1 MTQQDT
7 FLKKIIDIH
16 LTEFQFRFPGEGKP
30 EFVNTKK
37 ILADLPISY
46 FHVFT
51 YSDRPGTS
59 SIKMKDKVDFHDK
72 KERNRILIEQGKRKK
87 LKKAN

>member
-1 MTQQDT
+1 MVG
-7 FLKKIIDIH
+7 
-16 LTEFQFRFPGEGKP
+16 FPGEGRE
-30 EFVNTKK
+30 EFINTKK

-51 YSDRPGTS
+51 YSDRQGTS
-59 SIKMKDKVDFHDK
+59 SDKMNDKVDFHEK

-87 LKKAN
+87 YSFYVKFLSLD